1 MSQSTDITPKTPRPD
16 FVRIDDFS
24 FYYGQKQAIF
34 NIDMEIP
41 ENQVTALIGPS
52 GCGKST
58 LLRNMNR
65 MNDLIDGVRH
75 EGDIR
80 LDGTSLYDPSVEVI
94 SLRKRVGMVFQK
106 YNPFAK
112 SIYENVIFS
121 LRVAGRAKKS
131 ELDETVERS
140 LINAALWDEVK
151 DRLHDS
157 AFGLSGG
164 QQQRLCIAR
173 AIANQPE
180 ILLMDEPCAA
190 LDPLATLK
198 IEELITKLKKQF
210 TIVIVTHNMEQATR
224 CSDRTAFLYMGKLIE
239 YDKTM
244 QIFENP
250 QQEQTEA
257 YITGRFS

>member
-1 MSQSTDITPKTPRPD
+1 MQTTGSGARPD
-16 FVRIDDFS
+16 FIHVDRFN
-24 FYYGQKQAIF
+24 FHYGGKQALFDIS
-34 NIDMEIP
+34 MTIP
-41 ENQVTALIGPS
+41 ERQVTALIGPS

-58 LLRNMNR
+58 LLRNLNR
-65 MNDLIDGVRH
+65 MNDLVDDTRH

-80 LDGTSLYDPSVEVI
+80 IGGTSLYDPKVEVI

-121 LRVAGRAKKS
+121 LRVAGRSRRAH
-131 ELDETVERS
+131 LDEAVERALRS
-140 LINAALWDEVK
+140 AALWDEVK
-151 DRLHDS
+151 DRLHES

-198 IEELITKLKKQF
+198 IEELISVLKEQY
-210 TIVIVTHNMEQATR
+210 TVVIVTHNMEQASR
-224 CSDRTAFLYMGKLIE
+224 CSDRTAFLYMGQLIE
-239 YDKTM
+239 YGETLSL
-244 QIFENP
+244 FENP
-250 QQEQTEA
+250 SQRKTEA

>member
-1 MSQSTDITPKTPRPD
+1 MTAAATAPPPRHD
-16 FVRIDDFS
+16 FIRVDNFS
-24 FYYGQKQAIF
+24 FHYGAKQAIF
-34 NIDMEIP
+34 GIDMEIP
-41 ENQVTALIGPS
+41 ERQVTALIGPS

-58 LLRNMNR
+58 LLRNLNR
-65 MNDLIDGVRH
+65 MNDLIEGVRH

-80 LDGTSLYDPSVEVI
+80 IAGTSLYDPSVEVI

-112 SIYENVIFS
+112 SIYENVVFS
-121 LRVAGRAKKS
+121 LRVAGRNRRR

-140 LINAALWDEVK
+140 LTAAALWDEVK

-198 IEELITKLKKQF
+198 IEELITKLADSY

-224 CSDRTAFLYMGKLIE
+224 CSDRTAFLYMGKLVE
-239 YDKTM
+239 YGETLRL
-244 QIFENP
+244 FSNP
-250 QQEQTEA
+250 RRKETED

>member
-1 MSQSTDITPKTPRPD
+1 MSDSLPARPD
-16 FVRIDDFS
+16 FIEVDHFS
-24 FYYGQKQAIF
+24 FHYGEKQAIF
-34 NIDMEIP
+34 DIDMLIP
-41 ENQVTALIGPS
+41 EHQVTALIGPS

-58 LLRNMNR
+58 LLRNLNR
-65 MNDLIDGVRH
+65 MNDLIEGVHH

-80 LDGTSLYDPSVEVI
+80 IAGTSLYDPSVQVI

-121 LRVAGRAKKS
+121 LRVAGRSKRS
-131 ELDETVERS
+131 ELDATVEWA
-140 LINAALWDEVK
+140 LKAAALWDEVK

-198 IEELITKLKKQF
+198 IEELILDLKKQF

-224 CSDRTAFLYMGKLIE
+224 CSDRTAFLYLGKLVE
-239 YDKTM
+239 YGETM

-250 QQEQTEA
+250 VHPETEA
-257 YITGRFS
+257 YISGRFS

>member
-1 MSQSTDITPKTPRPD
+1 MLSDSAIAKTPRPD
-16 FVRIDDFS
+16 FIRVDDFS
-24 FYYGQKQAIF
+24 FHYGAKQSLF
-34 NIDMEIP
+34 RIDMAIP
-41 ENQVTALIGPS
+41 ENHVIALIGPS

-80 LDGTSLYDPSVEVI
+80 LGGVSLYDPSIEVI

-121 LRVAGRAKKS
+121 LRIAGRARKA
-131 ELDETVERS
+131 ELDEVVEYALRD
-140 LINAALWDEVK
+140 AALWDEVK
-151 DRLHDS
+151 DRLHES

-173 AIANQPE
+173 AIANRPE

-198 IEELITKLKKQF
+198 IEELIVTLKKTY
-210 TIVIVTHNMEQATR
+210 TIVMVTHNMEQATR

-239 YDKTM
+239 YGPTQ

-250 QQEQTEA
+250 QQQQTKYYVA
-257 YITGRFS
+257 GTFS